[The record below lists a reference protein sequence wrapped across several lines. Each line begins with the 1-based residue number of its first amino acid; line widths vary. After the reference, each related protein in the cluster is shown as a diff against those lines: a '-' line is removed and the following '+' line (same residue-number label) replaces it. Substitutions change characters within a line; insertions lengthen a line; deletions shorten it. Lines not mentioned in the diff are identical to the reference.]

1 MTPAPASSNTL
12 FYGDNL
18 QILRDYV
25 RDETVDLIY
34 LDPPFN
40 SNRSYNVL
48 FKNKTG
54 QEATSPI
61 IHPKRTVSAFTR

>member
-25 RDETVDLIY
+25 RDETVDLI
-34 LDPPFN
+34 
-40 SNRSYNVL
+40 
-48 FKNKTG
+48 
-54 QEATSPI
+54 
-61 IHPKRTVSAFTR
+61 